1 MSTINFLKKNN
12 LLIFNGWNTK
22 WKYFFLSFK
31 SPIFGVCIRF
41 KQKSHCQESHNSFDR
56 SMFSTDMY
64 RAIIFSTCHCF
75 FLPSLLFQQN
85 HCQNYLFFF
94 FFFYLLYFSNTIA
107 TITIFFFLFPLSYF
121 SKTIAK
127 IIIFFFLS
135 SLFWQ
140 HLWRNNNLF
149 FFFFFLSPISTKPSR
164 ITLFFYPLLFWQHHC
179 HNYNFFF
186 SPLPY
191 FGKSIAIFSY
201 FGNTIATITI
211 YFFFLSCLLFWQHH
225 CHFYFFSLIHF
236 RSRAIYFQSWGKKW
250 AAISS
255 IFGHG
260 QSFFG
265 HRKGKKWVAIVALR
279 MPNLFFSLLSPL

>member
-1 MSTINFLKKNN
+1 M
-12 LLIFNGWNTK
+12 IFNGWNTK

-41 KQKSHCQESHNSFDR
+41 KQKSHCPESHNSFDR

-64 RAIIFSTCHCF
+64 RAIISSTCHCF

-85 HCQNYLFFF
+85 RCQNYPFFFFFIFSILATLLPQLQSFFFSFLSPISAKPLLELSFFFYLLCFGNTFDAITTFFF
-94 FFFYLLYFSNTIA
+94 FFFSFLLFQQNHLELP
-107 TITIFFFLFPLSYF
+107 FFFYL
-121 SKTIAK
+121 
-127 IIIFFFLS
+127 
-135 SLFWQ
+135 
-140 HLWRNNNLF
+140 
-149 FFFFFLSPISTKPSR
+149 
-164 ITLFFYPLLFWQHHC
+164 LLFWQHHC

-186 SPLPY
+186 LLSPISANPLLSSPILVTPLPQLQ
-191 FGKSIAIFSY
+191 F
-201 FGNTIATITI
+201 
-211 YFFFLSCLLFWQHH
+211 FFFLSCLLFWQHH

-265 HRKGKKWVAIVALR
+265 HRKGKNWVAIVALR

>member
-1 MSTINFLKKNN
+1 MFFFFWWWREERLIRFMSTINFFKKNN

-94 FFFYLLYFSNTIA
+94 FYLLYFSNTIA

-121 SKTIAK
+121 SKTIAR
-127 IIIFFFLS
+127 IIIFFYLLCFGNTFDAITTFFFSFFPFSYFNKTIQNYPFFLSSPILATPLSQLQFFFLS
-135 SLFWQ
+135 SPLFRQ
-140 HLWRNNNLF
+140 IHCYL
-149 FFFFFLSPISTKPSR
+149 
-164 ITLFFYPLLFWQHHC
+164 LLFW
-179 HNYNFFF
+179 
-186 SPLPY
+186 
-191 FGKSIAIFSY
+191 
-201 FGNTIATITI
+201 
-211 YFFFLSCLLFWQHH
+211 
-225 CHFYFFSLIHF
+225 
-236 RSRAIYFQSWGKKW
+236 
-250 AAISS
+250 
-255 IFGHG
+255 
-260 QSFFG
+260 
-265 HRKGKKWVAIVALR
+265 
-279 MPNLFFSLLSPL
+279 